1 MAQINLFREK
11 LSVTKSL
18 REKLLNQKAFVI
30 WFTGL
35 SGSGKSTLANALDER
50 LYQMG
55 YKTMILDGDN
65 TRLGINKDLKFSDID
80 RKENIRR
87 VAEMCKLFNE
97 AGIIILASFI
107 SPFKKDRKMVEN
119 IIGKKYF
126 VEVYVNASLEICI
139 QRDPK
144 GLYQKALNGLLPKFT
159 GLDSPY
165 EKPLNPTIEINTD
178 KESVFNCLEKIIS
191 YLKVKKYI
199 NGL

>member
-35 SGSGKSTLANALDER
+35 SGSGKSTLANALDKR

-165 EKPLNPTIEINTD
+165 EKPLNPTMEINTD

-199 NGL
+199 NEL